1 MLLQLL
7 IFALALTALLFS
19 AKIFTQSA
27 EKIGVFFKMPSFVI
41 GIFIVGIGTSL
52 PELVSGS
59 LSVLRQHSEIA
70 VGNIVGANVSN
81 LLLVT
86 GLGIVLRRKS
96 IELGSNYIFID
107 LHYLIGSFVV
117 FGIMAYDGRIVFAE
131 AFMGLIIFAVYS
143 VYLLKSD
150 IGTTEEN
157 SSKTNPKFPW
167 KACLLLLG
175 ALVGIYFG
183 ADYTIHSLSNIAKS
197 LGIPSSIIALTLLSL
212 GTTLPE
218 LSVNLTCIKQGKA
231 EMAVGNVLGS
241 CVFNCL
247 VIPGIATLFGP
258 IQVPQNIVYF
268 SLPLMLIFGVLFYL
282 LTQDKRMSP
291 WEGALFVCLY
301 VFFVVKTISF

>member
-1 MLLQLL
+1 MLLQFL
-7 IFALALTALLFS
+7 IFGVALTALLFS
-19 AKIFTQSA
+19 AKIFTESA
-27 EKIGVFFKMPSFVI
+27 EKIGKFFKLPSFVI

-70 VGNIVGANVSN
+70 MGNIIGANVSN

-86 GLGIVLRRKS
+86 GLGITLHRKA

-107 LHYLIGSFVV
+107 LHYLVGSFVV
-117 FGIMAYDGRIVFAE
+117 FGIMAYDGRIDFGE
-131 AFMGLIIFAVYS
+131 AFMGLVIFTVYT

-150 IGTTEEN
+150 PEEDATE
-157 SSKTNPKFPW
+157 SAHKGKFPW
-167 KACLLLLG
+167 QAGLLLLG
-175 ALVGIYFG
+175 AVVGIYFG
-183 ADYTIHSLSNIAKS
+183 AEYTIDSLSKIAKS
-197 LGIPSSIIALTLLSL
+197 LGVPSSIIALTLLSL

-218 LSVNLTCIKQGKA
+218 LSVNLRCISQGKA
-231 EMAVGNVLGS
+231 EMALGNVLGS

-258 IQVPQNIVYF
+258 ILVPVNILYF
-268 SLPLMLIFGVLFYL
+268 SLPLMLIFGLLFYL

-301 VFFVVKTISF
+301 LFFVIKTVQL